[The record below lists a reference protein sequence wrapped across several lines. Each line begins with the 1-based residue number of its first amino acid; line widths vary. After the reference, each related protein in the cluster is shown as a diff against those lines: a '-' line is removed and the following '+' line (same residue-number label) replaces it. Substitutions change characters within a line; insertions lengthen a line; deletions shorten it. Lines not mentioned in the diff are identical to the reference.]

1 MNKNVAGILSAAAV
15 LTMLAG
21 CTAYD
26 RTKDQFTQPVVKDV
40 KKGMTRSQVAAIA
53 GKPSSEVTMIHAKGT
68 CQTYILGQRDGKAET
83 YFVALDDTGH
93 VINSGYRPVLNTTPI
108 RRHLRRSNPACL
120 RMLTNRPMG
129 RFFYASENLIS
140 LRELFARNVK
150 GVNKSGQ

>member
-53 GKPSSEVTMIHAKGT
+53 GKPSSEVTMIHARG
-68 CQTYILGQRDGKAET
+68 AET

-93 VINSGYRPVLNTTPI
+93 VINSGYQTCAEYDTDPQAPK
-108 RRHLRRSNPACL
+108 A
-120 RMLTNRPMG
+120 
-129 RFFYASENLIS
+129 
-140 LRELFARNVK
+140 
-150 GVNKSGQ
+150 Q